1 MTTRDA
7 RVSPCTVSAR
17 PKVDDPPEGAER
29 DHSRTEVGDGRDP
42 SESVETNE
50 RIDIA
55 AFRQGDGFETFLVHY
70 GSLIHSVAHTYA
82 IDGDEHEDLYQKI
95 CIRVY
100 ERRASYS
107 GAGSLASWINRIAHS
122 TCLNAGR
129 SQANRMAA
137 TDRYSANKGRHGGH
151 TDPWEHTV
159 AADFR
164 ARLRRALAKL
174 GERQASAFVLTQIEG
189 YSASEAAGIM
199 GLAESTVRS
208 NLRHARRRFRE
219 LLEVEE

>member
-1 MTTRDA
+1 MTTREA
-7 RVSPCTVSAR
+7 RVSPCTTSAR
-17 PKVDDPPEGAER
+17 PK
-29 DHSRTEVGDGRDP
+29 HSRTEVGDGRDP
-42 SESVETNE
+42 SVPVGTSE

-82 IDGDEHEDLYQKI
+82 IDGDEQEDLYQKT
-95 CIRVY
+95 CIRIF
-100 ERRASYS
+100 ERRASFS

-129 SQANRMAA
+129 ARANRRAA
-137 TDRYSANKGRHGGH
+137 TDRYSANKASAISSHGGR

-159 AADFR
+159 AVDVR
-164 ARLRRALAKL
+164 AKLRRALAKL
-174 GERQASAFVLTQIEG
+174 GERQASAFVLTQVEG

-208 NLRHARRRFRE
+208 NLRHARRRLRE
-219 LLEVEE
+219 LLEVTNELSES

>member
-1 MTTRDA
+1 MTTREV
-7 RVSPCTVSAR
+7 RVSPCTISTR
-17 PKVDDPPEGAER
+17 PK
-29 DHSRTEVGDGRDP
+29 HSRTEVGDGRDP
-42 SESVETNE
+42 SEPAGTSE

-55 AFRQGDGFETFLVHY
+55 AFRQGDGFETVLEHY

-82 IDGDEHEDLYQKI
+82 IDGDEQEDLYQKT
-95 CIRVY
+95 CIRIY
-100 ERRASYS
+100 ERHASFS

-129 SQANRMAA
+129 ARANRRAA
-137 TDRYSANKGRHGGH
+137 TDRYSANKASAISSHGGC

-159 AADFR
+159 AVDLR

-174 GERQASAFVLTQIEG
+174 GERQASAFVLTQVEG

-199 GLAESTVRS
+199 GLAESTARS
-208 NLRHARRRFRE
+208 NLRHARRRLRE